1 MSCHSCLALTGGT
14 SFMVYY
20 SANIWRGHRVGPGL
34 NTSDLGEEEK
44 EERGEEWAFKTVV
57 ACQGSVKK
65 QEQLLALQHW
75 GEKFSSSCHLVP
87 LYTSCCF
94 IFFLKGCCSG
104 SNGFLIKQKWMFV
117 ATAVAKRKEGKGG
130 HTRQVAMPVTHSLS
144 RVCPPR
150 DGLHVSS
157 SANHKQHV
165 KPPPLPPVFF
175 PVICWKGLLVFLWYS
190 SFKYDAYCWIKTK
203 AIVLK
208 PWVYQ
213 NLR

>member
-117 ATAVAKRKEGKGG
+117 ATAVAKRKEGGG
-130 HTRQVAMPVTHSLS
+130 GTPSKSRCPSLTVS
-144 RVCPPR
+144 AVCVLRETAYMSHQAPIISSTWNRRRCCLSFSPSFAEKVCWFFFDIR
-150 DGLHVSS
+150 ASNTMLTPGL
-157 SANHKQHV
+157 KQ
-165 KPPPLPPVFF
+165 K
-175 PVICWKGLLVFLWYS
+175 
-190 SFKYDAYCWIKTK
+190 
-203 AIVLK
+203 
-208 PWVYQ
+208 Q
-213 NLR
+213 